1 MKRLIYGLLLCF
13 VIATSQVAW
22 ADTTNSGAT
31 TNSQTNTSGSNTTIS
46 GGYSQEST
54 TTYESGSSSNTT
66 STTNNTTNSYTGDTR
81 VANSSSAPSMSAMSQ
96 DLCVVGISGGISTV
110 GVGISG
116 GTYITDENCERIK
129 LSKVLNDLGMKVAAV
144 SILCQ
149 DPRVFFAMEQSGTPC
164 PFEGK
169 IGSEANKQWEKYNK
183 LRPDYNIYTKRLKIV
198 EKANIEE
205 EKRLK
210 KEEEER
216 IKKEK
221 EAEEKRLQA
230 IELEKQKLKEELK
243 IDENTKLNKKSDEEL
258 IKQAEEEEWNQV
270 DKETSSEKKHIPVEN
285 AGGR

>member
-13 VIATSQVAW
+13 MIATSQVAW
-22 ADTTNSGAT
+22 ADTTSNGAT
-31 TNSQTNTSGSNTTIS
+31 TNTQTNQSGSNTTIS

-54 TTYESGSSSNTT
+54 TTYQSGSSSNTT
-66 STTNNTTNSYTGDTR
+66 TTNTTNAYSGDTR
-81 VANSSSAPSMSAMSQ
+81 VANSASAPSMSAMSQ

-110 GVGISG
+110 GIGLSG

-169 IGSEANKQWEKYNK
+169 IGTAASEQWLKYNK
-183 LRPDYNIYTKRLKIV
+183 LRPDYDIYTKRLKVV
-198 EKANIEE
+198 EKANKEE
-205 EKRLK
+205 EKRLA

-221 EAEEKRLQA
+221 EAEEKRLKA
-230 IELEKQKLKEELK
+230 IELEKKKLKDELK
-243 IDENTKLNKKSDEEL
+243 INDNKKLDKKSDDKL
-258 IKQAEEEEWNQV
+258 IDKAEEEEWNQI
-270 DKETSSEKKHIPVEN
+270 DEDSKKKIQIEN
-285 AGGR
+285 PGGR

>member
-13 VIATSQVAW
+13 MIATSQVAW
-22 ADTTNSGAT
+22 ADTTSNGAT
-31 TNSQTNTSGSNTTIS
+31 TNTQTNQSGSNTTIS

-54 TTYESGSSSNTT
+54 TTYQSGSSSNTT
-66 STTNNTTNSYTGDTR
+66 TTNTTNAYSGDTR
-81 VANSSSAPSMSAMSQ
+81 VANSASAPSMSAMSQ

-110 GVGISG
+110 GIGLSG

-169 IGSEANKQWEKYNK
+169 IGSEASNQWLKYNK
-183 LRPDYNIYTKRLKIV
+183 LRPDYEIYTKRLKIV
-198 EKANIEE
+198 QKADKIE
-205 EKRLK
+205 EKRLA

-216 IKKEK
+216 IKAEK
-221 EAEEKRLQA
+221 EAEEKRLKA
-230 IELEKQKLKEELK
+230 IELEKKKLKDELK
-243 IDENTKLNKKSDEEL
+243 INDNKKLDEKSDEKL
-258 IKQAEEEEWNQV
+258 IDKAEEEEWNQI
-270 DKETSSEKKHIPVEN
+270 DEETKKKLPVVEN
-285 AGGR
+285 SAGR

>member
-13 VIATSQVAW
+13 IMGLTQVAW
-22 ADTTNSGAT
+22 ADTTSNGAT
-31 TNSQTNTSGSNTTIS
+31 TNTQTNTSGSNTTIS

-54 TTYESGSSSNTT
+54 TTYQSGSSSNTT
-66 STTNNTTNSYTGDTR
+66 STTNNNSYTGDTR

-110 GVGISG
+110 GIGLSG

-169 IGSEANKQWEKYNK
+169 IGAEASNQWLKYNK
-183 LRPDYNIYTKRLKIV
+183 LRPDYDIYTKRLKV
-198 EKANIEE
+198 VQKADKAE
-205 EKRLK
+205 EKRLA

-221 EAEEKRLQA
+221 EAEEERLKA
-230 IELEKQKLKEELK
+230 IELEKKKLKDELK
-243 IDENTKLNKKSDEEL
+243 INDNKKLDEKSDEKL
-258 IKQAEEEEWNQV
+258 INKAEEEEWNQIDDEV
-270 DKETSSEKKHIPVEN
+270 KKKLPKVEN
-285 AGGR
+285 PGGR